1 MMNRKRITVVSGH
14 YGSGKTNVALS
25 LAAAMRKEHER
36 VLIADIDIVNPY
48 FRTKDSEEALRA
60 QDIRLICSSYA
71 NTNLDIPALPPD
83 LYTVTDDK
91 SYQAVLDVGGDE
103 RGALALGRLA
113 PAIREENNYE
123 MLFVINRY
131 RPLTQDPD
139 SAIKVMKEIEEASG
153 LCCTGI
159 VNNSNLGEET
169 TKETLL
175 FSLSYAE
182 EVAKKSGLP
191 LLFHTVDRRLFE
203 ECKPFV
209 QNLFALDLQSKFY
222 KENTLWQN

>member
-1 MMNRKRITVVSGH
+1 MNRKRITIVSGH
-14 YGSGKTNVALS
+14 YGSGKTNIALS
-25 LAAAMRKEHER
+25 LATAIRKEHDK

-48 FRTKDSEEALRA
+48 FRTKDSEALLKSL
-60 QDIRLICSSYA
+60 DIRLICSSYA

-123 MLFVINRY
+123 MLFVINCY
-131 RPLTQDPD
+131 RPLTRDAD
-139 SAIKVMKEIEEASG
+139 SAITVMREIEEAAG
-153 LCCTGI
+153 LRCTGI
-159 VNNSNLGEET
+159 VNNSNLEEET
-169 TKETLL
+169 DRETLL
-175 FSLSYAE
+175 ASLAYAE

-191 LLFHTVDRRLFE
+191 LLFHTVDRRLYS
-203 ECKPFV
+203 ECHAFIP
-209 QNLFALDLQSKFY
+209 NLFPLDLQSKFY

>member
-1 MMNRKRITVVSGH
+1 MNRKRITIISGH
-14 YGSGKTNVALS
+14 YGSGKTNIALS
-25 LAAAMRKEHER
+25 LAASLRKAHDR

-48 FRTKDSEEALRA
+48 FRTKDSEALLRSL
-60 QDIRLICSSYA
+60 DIRLICSTYA

-91 SYQAVLDVGGDE
+91 SYQTVLDVGGDE

-123 MLFVINRY
+123 MLFVINCY

-139 SAIKVMKEIEEASG
+139 SAITVMKEIEEAAG

-159 VNNSNLGEET
+159 VNNSNLGDET

-175 FSLSYAE
+175 SSLAYAE

-191 LLFHTVDRRLFE
+191 LLFHTVDRRLYS
-203 ECKPFV
+203 ECQPFIP
-209 QNLFALDLQSKFY
+209 NLFPLDLQSKFY

>member
-1 MMNRKRITVVSGH
+1 MMNQKRITIVSGH
-14 YGSGKTNVALS
+14 YGSGKTNIALS
-25 LAAAMRKEHER
+25 LAAALRKEHER

-60 QDIRLICSSYA
+60 LDIRLICSRYA
-71 NTNLDIPALPPD
+71 NSNLDIPALPPD

-91 SYQAVLDVGGDE
+91 SYRAVLDVGGDE

-113 PAIREENNYE
+113 PAIRLENNYE

-131 RPLTQDPD
+131 RPLTGDPD

-153 LCCTGI
+153 LSCTAI

-175 FSLSYAE
+175 SSLSYAE

-191 LLFHTVDRRLFE
+191 LLFHTVERRLFE
-203 ECKPFV
+203 ECRPFV
-209 QNLFALDLQSKFY
+209 SNLFPLDLQSKFY